1 MAQQHA
7 PSPDL
12 PKPVPLQAI
21 QDRDRYKALGRA
33 VSYLMT
39 KGAFAR
45 LPFGH
50 WSRILT
56 GQVNRGHYFFVV
68 RGETVVGFIGW
79 ALTTEEKAD
88 RWLAGTH
95 DLTAEESVAGD
106 CVLVNA
112 WEASDGE
119 VHRFIVQNLRQVGRG
134 RRFVYGKRFYPDGRI
149 RNLKMPVSR
158 FVSDPSAVPP
168 RSPRP

>member
-1 MAQQHA
+1 MKA
-7 PSPDL
+7 L
-12 PKPVPLQAI
+12 RE
-21 QDRDRYKALGRA
+21 RDRYRALGRA

-39 KGAFAR
+39 KPAFAK

-56 GQVNRGHYFFVV
+56 GQINRGHYVFVV
-68 RGETVVGFIGW
+68 RGETVVGFLGW
-79 ALTTEEKAD
+79 ALTTEDKAD
-88 RWLAGTH
+88 QWLAGTR
-95 DLTAEESVAGD
+95 DLSAADSLDGD

-119 VHRFIVQNLRQVGRG
+119 VHRFVVGTLRQVGNG
-134 RRFVYGKRFYPDGRI
+134 KRFVYGKRFYRDGRV

-158 FVSDPSAVPP
+158 FVPSHIRASTGAAAPGADPPS
-168 RSPRP
+168 